1 MAKVF
6 KILGRFIGIIIDWTL
21 IAIILFAFFIRTSP
35 VQTFLAQK
43 ATDFLSSELNTTI
56 KIDRVAIV
64 FIDRV
69 ALDGVLVLDQKNDT
83 LTYINTLYV
92 TLDELNLEKNYLK
105 LDKAELDQGTIHI
118 NRDKVTEDFNFWFIT
133 DYFASDKKPSGKKPI
148 AISLNTLK
156 LSDVNFKYD
165 DYRKYYSTFGMDY
178 DHIDL
183 KHVFLNAS
191 DFKSDNGIISA
202 NITSLRAEEKC
213 GFVLSE
219 FSTQA
224 AISEKGM
231 YFDQVTAKTPTS
243 DILVPKLHFK
253 MNGFDDFKYF
263 IDSVEFDAQL
273 SNSKVSL
280 KDVSYFAT
288 ALEGMDQICYLS
300 GKVSNKVKNL
310 KISDLNFKTGK
321 KTVLQGT
328 INLPDFRVF
337 KTSFFNEKID
347 YAYISLDD
355 LKRIKMPVDSKM
367 EYLSFDKY
375 LERLGNF
382 QTKDLRLDGFYSQFV
397 IAADYLKTDLGTV
410 KMDNGVMFTENPSN
424 KSYLFERSGA
434 SEYDVKIENFQL
446 GKFLNDRNF
455 GSVDGTFFLSG
466 EAFSLADIHF
476 NLIEGNLNRFDYL
489 DYAYRDIFIEKGSFT
504 DKKFVAKIEVKD
516 DNLNLVYDGFID
528 FNGNQ
533 HMSFNIDLTK
543 ALLANL
549 GITQEDSTSLT
560 SSFTVNVF
568 GKTTNNMTGSI
579 TMNGMLYKEGDREI
593 QIPSL
598 TINVLRGKTE
608 DKFTIQSGLADV
620 DLTGKINFT
629 TLVDDFMDQFNKVFP
644 SIITNKKTTKKKKQK
659 SPSNFNYAVEVH
671 DANDFLAIFAPDLK
685 INNGTVLKGSYDGRS
700 ENFTMNLT
708 SDKIT
713 YQQME
718 FEGIVLDQKLTASEI
733 TADYAVKT
741 FNYNDSISLDQVHF
755 ITTGKQNQLS
765 SEISWNPKST
775 NESLIAWET
784 IIIDSKN
791 LNFTLKPSYF
801 SINEMRWE
809 IENQSDLS
817 LSENEIH
824 IAKFKLERNKQYIS
838 LDGCISRNDADKLNF
853 KVNDLNLSELA
864 SFVGAGMK
872 MEGMVNGWGY
882 ISNPYTNLTY
892 IGDAAIQGLYLNDQE
907 VGDIFVQTEWNKASE
922 SVGLIGDLIYRGNQT
937 FKFDGSYFT
946 AREKDNLD
954 FNLVFDQTDIQFT
967 NAFMDPDVVNNI
979 RGVID
984 GSLKVTGSPDF
995 PILEGEIELISGN
1008 AKLDLLGVNFG
1019 FDGKISADQ
1028 YGFYIDN
1035 MPVSD
1040 EEGNTGSLIGSVYH
1054 EQYRDW
1060 NFDLQFDL
1068 EPRIYAH
1075 SSPFY
1080 TANSEPLEK
1089 FLVLNTQY
1097 EEGAIY
1103 YGKAY
1108 ATGTANIFGYA
1119 DNMEITVDVQTK
1131 KGTTINFPM
1140 YGVAELDE
1148 EESFITF
1155 KKKGEE
1161 VSNLLPKIDF
1171 TGVDLDLNFRVTPDA
1186 KLKIIFNDQTGDEIS
1201 ASGSGDIAIK
1211 MDNLGDVSM
1220 DGTYRIKDGLYNFAM
1235 GSVIKQPFHIEEGG
1249 TITWTGDPVNATLD
1263 LKTYYEVNAN
1273 LHEISPDQL
1282 QGSGKGTNQK
1292 VLCYLGLTESLM
1304 KPTIGFDIKAPKA
1317 DENGKA
1323 LLARITGDPD
1333 ELNRQFF
1340 SLLLW
1345 KRFQPLKGT
1354 TAAGGSAAM
1363 DLVSNQINSMLSQV
1377 SKDYK
1382 MNVNLDADA
1391 VTGEKAYEFGL
1402 SKGFLD
1408 DRLILTGSFGVES
1421 TSKNQTQQGQ
1431 NALIGDVSLEYLLNE
1446 SGTIRVN
1453 VFNESNDYS
1462 IIQDKNLGLFT
1473 QGAGLHYQE
1482 EFDHFDNFKL
1492 AQYFLDI
1499 FRKKENKRYPVKRK
1513 KKQTPVPPVGDN
1525 TRLFI
1530 LPEEH
1535 LKISGIFFSK
1545 SGTI

>member
-1 MAKVF
+1 
-6 KILGRFIGIIIDWTL
+6 LGRFIGIIIEWVL
-21 IAIILFAFFIRTSP
+21 IALILFAFFIRTSP

-43 ATDFLSSELNTTI
+43 ATDFLSTELNTTI
-56 KIDRVAIV
+56 HVDRLAIV

-83 LTYINTLYV
+83 LAYIKTLYV
-92 TLDELNLEKNYLK
+92 TLDELNLKKNFVK

-118 NRDKVTEDFNFWFIT
+118 NRDKKTEDFNFWFIT
-133 DYFASDKKPSGKKPI
+133 DYFASDKKPSGKEPI

-156 LSDVNFKYD
+156 LTDVNFKYD

-183 KHVFLNAS
+183 KHIFLSAN
-191 DFKSDNGIISA
+191 DFHSDNGILSAYISE
-202 NITSLRAEEKC
+202 LRAEEKC
-213 GFVLSE
+213 GFILSE
-219 FSTQA
+219 FSAQA
-224 AISEKGM
+224 SISKRGL
-231 YFDQVTAKTPTS
+231 FIDKLLVKTPQS
-243 DILVPKLHFK
+243 DINIPKLHFK
-253 MNGFDDFKYF
+253 MNGLDDFKHF
-263 IDSVEFDAQL
+263 IDSVEFDAKL
-273 SNSKVSL
+273 CNSTVSL

-288 ALEGMDQICYLS
+288 ALEGMDQMCYLS
-300 GKVSNKVKNL
+300 GNVTNKVKNL

-321 KTVLQGT
+321 RTILQGT

-337 KTSFFNEKID
+337 KSSFFNEKID
-347 YAYISLDD
+347 YAYVSLND
-355 LKRIKMPVDSKM
+355 LKKIKMPVDAKQR
-367 EYLSFDKY
+367 YLTFDKY

-397 IAADYLKTDLGTV
+397 VAADYLKTDLGTV
-410 KMDNGVMFTENPSN
+410 KMDNGVMFTENPLN
-424 KSYLFERSGA
+424 KSYFFERSAA
-434 SEYDVKIENFQL
+434 SKYDVKIEKFQL
-446 GKFLNDRNF
+446 GKFLNDSNF
-455 GSVDGTFFLSG
+455 GVVDGTFFLSG

-476 NLIEGNLNRFDYL
+476 NLIEGNLNRFDYM
-489 DYAYRDIFIEKGSFT
+489 DYSYQDIFIEKGSFA
-504 DKKFVAKIEVKD
+504 DKKFIAKIDVRD
-516 DNLNLVYDGFID
+516 DNLNLAYDGFID

-560 SSFTVNVF
+560 SNFSIDVF
-568 GKTTNNMTGSI
+568 GKTTNSMTGSI
-579 TMNGMLYKEGDREI
+579 TMNGMLYKEGSREI

-598 TINVLRGKTE
+598 TVNVTRGKVE
-608 DKFTIQSGLADV
+608 DKFTIKSHLADAE
-620 DLTGKINFT
+620 LIGKIDFT
-629 TLVDDFMDQFNKVFP
+629 TLIDDFMDQFNKVFP
-644 SIITNKKTTKKKKQK
+644 SIIQDKKTKKKKKQK
-659 SPSNFNYAVEVH
+659 SPSNFIYSVEVH
-671 DANDFLAIFAPDLK
+671 EANDFLAIFAPDLK
-685 INNGTVLKGSYDGRS
+685 INTGTILKGSYDGRT
-700 ENFTMNLT
+700 ENFSMNLT
-708 SDKIT
+708 SDKIM
-713 YQQME
+713 YQQMS
-718 FEGIVLDQKLTASEI
+718 FEGIVLDQKLTSSEI
-733 TADYAVKT
+733 TADYSVQK
-741 FNYNDSISLDQVHF
+741 FNYNDSISLDHVHF

-765 SEISWNPKST
+765 SEISWNPNST
-775 NESLIAWET
+775 NESLIVWET

-809 IENQSDLS
+809 IENQSDFS

-864 SFVGAGMK
+864 SFVGADMK

-922 SVGLIGDLIYRGNQT
+922 SVGLLGDLIYRGNQT

-984 GSLKVTGSPDF
+984 GSLKVSGTPDF

-1040 EEGNTGSLIGSVYH
+1040 EEGNMGSLIGSVYH
-1054 EQYRDW
+1054 EKYQDW

-1068 EPRIYAH
+1068 EPSTFYRNT
-1075 SSPFY
+1075 PFF
-1080 TANSEPLEK
+1080 TAQAVPLEK
-1089 FLVLNTQY
+1089 FLILNTQY
-1097 EEGAIY
+1097 KEGDIY

-1108 ATGTANIFGYA
+1108 VTGTANIFGYA
-1119 DNMEITVDVQTK
+1119 DNLEITVDVQTK

-1155 KKKGEE
+1155 KKKGDKA
-1161 VSNLLPKIDF
+1161 SNIQPKIDF

-1186 KLKIIFNDQTGDEIS
+1186 KLKIIFNEQTGDEIS

-1220 DGTYRIKDGLYNFAM
+1220 DGTYRVKEGLYNFAM

-1249 TITWTGDPVNATLD
+1249 TIAWTGDPVNATLD

-1273 LHEISPDQL
+1273 LSEISPDQL
-1282 QGSGKGTNQK
+1282 QGTGKGSNQK

-1304 KPTIGFDIKAPKA
+1304 KPTIDFDIKAPKA

-1345 KRFQPLKGT
+1345 KRFQPLRGS

-1421 TSKNQTQQGQ
+1421 TSKDQTQQGQ

-1446 SGTIRVN
+1446 SGTVRVN

-1482 EFDHFDNFKL
+1482 DFDHFDNFKL

-1499 FRKKENKRYPVKRK
+1499 FRKKSNKRYPVKRK
-1513 KKQTPVPPVGDN
+1513 KKQTPVPPIKDN
-1525 TRLFI
+1525 SMLFI
-1530 LPEEH
+1530 LPDDK
-1535 LKISGIFFSK
+1535 LKISGIFFLK
-1545 SGTI
+1545 SDFI